1 MTWKNRKRK
10 KKVTKYESYSIINK
24 FKTEKK
30 ITNSTLND
38 INNISLEDL
47 VAIKLELSTRY
58 LCGKFYGMP
67 LWRITRHTVTDALL
81 KTALSIARTKKEA
94 ARFLGI
100 DYMELNRYI
109 KKYDIIPF
117 FERGGETVST
127 G

>member
-10 KKVTKYESYSIINK
+10 KKVTKFESYSIINK

-81 KTALSIARTKKEA
+81 KTALSIRTC
-94 ARFLGI
+94 
-100 DYMELNRYI
+100 
-109 KKYDIIPF
+109 
-117 FERGGETVST
+117 RGRTRATEDQCRIMSAVRLL
-127 G
+127 